1 MRDIDMIVVHCSDTP
16 ASMDIGVEEITRWH
30 TDPKPHG
37 NGWSDIGYHYVIRRN
52 GDLEP
57 GRPVEKA
64 GAHARGNNKSS
75 IGICLV
81 GGKGGFNFTLPQ
93 LRGLTALVDD
103 LQVLH
108 GPCSVVGHR
117 DLDSGK
123 ECPQF
128 SVTHLLKRV

>member
-16 ASMDIGVEEITRWH
+16 ASMDIGADEIRRWH
-30 TDPKPHG
+30 VND

-52 GDLEP
+52 GIVEY

-93 LRGLTALVDD
+93 LRSLDRLVGAQQT
-103 LQVLH
+103 LY
-108 GPCSVVGHR
+108 GPCAVVGHR
-117 DLDSGK
+117 DLDDGK

-128 SVTHLLKRV
+128 SVTHLLKGGH

>member
-16 ASMDIGVEEITRWH
+16 ASMGIGADEIRRWH
-30 TDPKPHG
+30 VND
-37 NGWSDIGYHYVIRRN
+37 NGWSDIGYHYVIRRD
-52 GDLEP
+52 GIVEY

-93 LRGLTALVDD
+93 LRSLERLVEAQQALY
-103 LQVLH
+103 

-117 DLDSGK
+117 DLDDGK

-128 SVTHLLKRV
+128 SVTHLLKGG